1 MMNRKTLKKAAVALM
16 AFSLASFS
24 VFPIFAHGEKRQRNR
39 EPFSRP
45 LMTQEQMQIAGDWTY
60 FDNNYLVK
68 IDFDRDGDMEIKLR
82 EGNLSETEWE
92 GFWTATANQI
102 TFNVVKKEVKD
113 YTNASRRKTTERL
126 FENWTINYS
135 FDSNGALLL
144 SCENLPSQ
152 VASGT
157 AYQRS
162 W

>member
-1 MMNRKTLKKAAVALM
+1 MMNRKTFKKAAVTLM
-16 AFSLASFS
+16 ALAFASFA
-24 VFPIFAHGEKRQRNR
+24 VLPIFAHGEKRPKPR
-39 EPFSRP
+39 EHFPRQ
-45 LMTQEQMQIAGDWTY
+45 LMTQEQMQIAGEWTY
-60 FDNNYLVK
+60 FDNNYFVK

-82 EGNLSETEWE
+82 EGNLNETEWE
-92 GFWTATANQI
+92 GFWTATVNQI

-144 SCENLPSQ
+144 SCENLPGQ